1 MAEGRVSAIGRSQDS
16 SGAEIPAQAARPRR
30 SGPSWK
36 LVAVVA
42 WLGFSIALAIWWM
55 IFGLQQIDR
64 IAEIGGSA
72 PPAIANE
79 IARQHRML
87 MSEGAT
93 LILLLLIGGAALLY
107 YINKEIRRSQKLREF
122 FAAFTHDLKTSL
134 ASLRLQAESLEEDMK
149 DSGHS
154 KIMKRLVKDTVRLEL
169 QLENALLVASPDD
182 SSRFLFESVAVA
194 ELFKSMSHHWPDLE
208 IEIGGDAV
216 VWGDQRALE
225 SIFKNVLQNSV
236 VHGRASRVA
245 VSIQS
250 HDGKVTVRVTD
261 NGRGFDGNPDNLGR
275 MFARHSTSS
284 GSGLGLYLASRL
296 ASTMKGELHFR
307 QVSEGF
313 SVEVSLAAS
322 EASAR
327 QAGEAR

>member
-1 MAEGRVSAIGRSQDS
+1 MAEGRVSAIQRGQ
-16 SGAEIPAQAARPRR
+16 GGPGEEILAQAEKRRR

-42 WLGFSIALAIWWM
+42 WLGFSVALAIWWM

-72 PPAIANE
+72 PPAIATE

-107 YINKEIRRSQKLREF
+107 YINTEIRRSRKLREF

-169 QLENALLVASPDD
+169 QLENALLLASPDD
-182 SSRFLFESVAVA
+182 SSRFLFESVAVG
-194 ELFKSMSHHWPDLE
+194 ELFKSMSHQWPDLE

-216 VWGDQRALE
+216 VLGDQRALE
-225 SIFKNVLQNSV
+225 SIFKNVLQNAV
-236 VHGRASRVA
+236 IHGRASRVVVA
-245 VSIQS
+245 IRS
-250 HDGKVTVRVTD
+250 DGDKVLVMVTD
-261 NGRGFDGNPDNLGR
+261 NGRGFAGNPEDLGR

-296 ASTMKGELHFR
+296 ANTMKGELHFR
-307 QVSEGF
+307 QVNEGF
-313 SVEVSLAAS
+313 CVEVTLAADDS
-322 EASAR
+322 RAHR
-327 QAGEAR
+327 VGEAT